1 MRTVLLIAAND
12 LRRRLRNRSAILITV
27 VAPFGL
33 ALIFS
38 SLLAGTTAFHARY
51 VVANLDGG
59 ELATVLRAEVIG
71 GLVTANVADVADE
84 PTRDAAIAAVADGRA
99 HAAFVIPA
107 GFTAA
112 INGGK
117 PATIEIDGGQDA
129 TLATEVARAVARK
142 FGDQVAVVQLAVATT
157 SRLSGGQL
165 DPAVV
170 GGVVSAASAAA
181 PAVTVS
187 DDTAP
192 LRQLSMGTYF
202 SASMA
207 IMFIFFSAGLGVVSL
222 FDERREGTLSR
233 ILAGPVRPWTVL
245 LGKELGAYLM
255 GVVSLAVLA
264 VASTLVMHADW
275 GPPLGVALLCV
286 TAVLAAVGIT
296 TLVASFGR
304 TAESAGAASS
314 AVALTLGILGGSFA
328 MSSQG
333 PDAMATLA
341 LFTPHGW
348 FMRSLGDMH
357 GAGASAADAL
367 PGAAVLFAMGAVT
380 LALGLLRARRLV
392 AVR

>member
-1 MRTVLLIAAND
+1 MRTVLLIAGND

-33 ALIFS
+33 AFIFS

-51 VVANLDGG
+51 AVANLDGG
-59 ELATVLRAEVIG
+59 QLAAALRTEVIG
-71 GLVTANVADVADE
+71 GLATAGVADVTDE
-84 PTRDAAIAAVADGRA
+84 PTRDAAIAAVADGKA
-99 HAAFVIPA
+99 DAAFVIPA
-107 GFTAA
+107 GFSAA
-112 INGGK
+112 INGGQ
-117 PATIEIDGGQDA
+117 PATIEIDGGRDA
-129 TLATEVARAVARK
+129 TLATEVARAVAGK

-157 SRLSGGQL
+157 ARLSAGQL
-165 DPAVV
+165 DPAAV
-170 GGVVSAASAAA
+170 GAVVSAASAAT
-181 PAVTVS
+181 PAVSVS
-187 DDTAP
+187 EDTAP

-255 GVVSLAVLA
+255 GIVALAVLA

-314 AVALTLGILGGSFA
+314 AVALTLGILGGSFG

-348 FMRSLGDMH
+348 FMRGLGDMH

-367 PGAAVLFAMGAVT
+367 PGAAVLLAMGTVT